1 MFTWGGFPLKEAL
14 GGSVLQQVPP
24 FRKCALTFHGMQ
36 HCLVSRPPH
45 PRYTERTWQGNLQQV
60 KIYTVMVF
68 MPSVVMQNQI
78 PSCMLDCTDCSWVCP
93 HSWLK
98 HRITLSVRN
107 SAHPSVP
114 QTSRPC
120 EMISNPKESVYPRT
134 LRCSCINWDTP
145 THVSMS
151 APLSLPSRKRSH
163 TNTHTLAMLIY
174 YR

>member
-1 MFTWGGFPLKEAL
+1 MFTWGRLPFERSTRWQCPAASPAIQKMCSYISWHAAL
-14 GGSVLQQVPP
+14 P
-24 FRKCALTFHGMQ
+24 
-36 HCLVSRPPH
+36 CLPPPH

-114 QTSRPC
+114 QTSHPC